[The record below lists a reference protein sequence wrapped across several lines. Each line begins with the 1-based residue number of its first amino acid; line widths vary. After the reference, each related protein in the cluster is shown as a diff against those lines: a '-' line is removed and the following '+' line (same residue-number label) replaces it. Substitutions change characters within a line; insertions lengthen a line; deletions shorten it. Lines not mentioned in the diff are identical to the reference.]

1 MLVLTRLIG
10 ERIIIGE
17 TTVVEVIAIDNSQK
31 PSVVELVIRLPDEA
45 VLTLPEVELGPKGH

>member
-1 MLVLTRLIG
+1 MLVLARLIG

-45 VLTLPEVELGPKGH
+45 VLTLPEVE

>member
-17 TTVVEVIAIDNSQK
+17 IIVIEVVAIDNSQE
-31 PSVVELVIRLPDEA
+31 PCEVELGIQLPDEV
-45 VLTLPEVELGPKGH
+45 VLTLPEAE

>member
-17 TTVVEVIAIDNSQK
+17 TIVIEVVAIDNSQE
-31 PSVVELVIRLPDEA
+31 PCEVELGIRLPDEV
-45 VLTLPEVELGPKGH
+45 VLTLPEAELGPKGD